1 MFNFSL
7 ERTIVPRKS
16 AFFKTVGPYVAA
28 LAVMILAALLVTVIY
43 FTEFNLLWTAFLTG
57 VLVAAILSMVSR
69 SSKAEWIIVRREAKI
84 SLLQEKL
91 AREIRLR
98 HELELKLAA
107 SSELQ
112 KANTG
117 TPVTVTEVTIASAV
131 DTSAHDIS
139 ATDTSAQDMYVR
151 SLSEE
156 VAGTDDAVNHILSAI
171 QNDEFRLYCQRIT
184 LLSTLAAQGDHYEVL
199 IRLHEEE
206 EDMMPPG
213 AFFPLVEKY
222 GLMPHLDRWVVKHV
236 IKWLSLR
243 PASAPL
249 QNGSAFFIN
258 LATASLGD
266 RKFPEFVRDMLHQ
279 HKVPAWKLCFEI
291 TETDLFLLHDEVIL
305 FAKEMRDS
313 GCKVAVSNFGGKGV
327 SFEPLYNVRADFL
340 KIDGSIIL
348 DILRDPADLAQVTA
362 IARVAKT
369 IDIKTIA
376 EMVESDAC
384 MAKLRGIG
392 IDYAQ
397 GFGISTPGPLD
408 GLA

>member
-1 MFNFSL
+1 ML
-7 ERTIVPRKS
+7 TVLRKS
-16 AFFKTVGPYVAA
+16 AFFKTVGPYLAA
-28 LAVMILAALLVTVIY
+28 LAVIILATLLVAVIY
-43 FTEFNLLWTAFLTG
+43 LTEFNLLWVAFLTG
-57 VLVAAILSMVSR
+57 VLAAAILSMVSR
-69 SSKAEWIIVRREAKI
+69 SSKAEWIIARREAKI
-84 SLLQEKL
+84 NLLQEKL

-98 HELELKLAA
+98 HEVEQKLAA
-107 SSELQ
+107 SIELQ
-112 KANTG
+112 KADAV
-117 TPVTVTEVTIASAV
+117 TPVPMVEVAV
-131 DTSAHDIS
+131 AP
-139 ATDTSAQDMYVR
+139 AADTSAQDMYVQ
-151 SLSEE
+151 SLSEQ
-156 VAGTDDAVNHILSAI
+156 VAGPDDAVNHILSAI
-171 QNDEFRLYCQRIT
+171 QNDAFRLYCQRIT
-184 LLSTLAAQGDHYEVL
+184 PLSTPAAQGDHHEVL

-222 GLMPHLDRWVVKHV
+222 GLMPHLDRWVVQHV

-243 PASAPL
+243 PALAPL
-249 QNGSAFFIN
+249 QNRSTFFIN

-266 RKFPEFVRDMLHQ
+266 RKFPEFVRDLLHQ

-291 TETDLFLLHDEVIL
+291 TETDLSLLRDDVIL

-313 GCKVAVSNFGGKGV
+313 GCKVAVSNFGRNGV

-376 EMVESDAC
+376 ELVESDEC
-384 MAKLRGIG
+384 IAKLCEIG
-392 IDYAQ
+392 VDYAQ
-397 GFGISTPGPLD
+397 GFGVSTPGPLERLD
-408 GLA
+408 